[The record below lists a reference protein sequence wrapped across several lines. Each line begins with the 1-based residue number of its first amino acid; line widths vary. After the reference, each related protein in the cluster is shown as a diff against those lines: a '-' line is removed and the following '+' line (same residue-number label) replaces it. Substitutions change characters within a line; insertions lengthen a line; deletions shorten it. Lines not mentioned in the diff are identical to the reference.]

1 LKKYVGAARMIQEM
15 QKIMIV
21 VSVAVMKYLRTT
33 NNARNVYNVK
43 IVESWNVSVKN
54 ANVEKK

>member
-1 LKKYVGAARMIQEM
+1 MIAAS
-15 QKIMIV
+15 V
-21 VSVAVMKYLRTT
+21 VVMKYLRTT